1 MLLYLTDSY
10 CTTHATISP
19 LCHSERS
26 GTDIEN
32 QAIKSKNAAE
42 SNPEGAP
49 AGGISALVYGLIA
62 ERIPLS
68 TGCEAA
74 RCNNSLPPKPTK
86 ASPKSTRPEQSESK
100 LRSAQAGA
108 LGGSSGRLREV
119 WREKRRFCKAKSAD
133 SGFAALNSPPKGGS
147 FSIQGLPFPHF
158 VSSSSTSSANISA
171 TVGLCSTGFGVTSP
185 ALIKAHLVRDGP
197 TNS

>member
-1 MLLYLTDSY
+1 MIGTERPVCRSASGECNLLTAVQ
-10 CTTHATISP
+10 CHTHQSSAT
-19 LCHSERS
+19 
-26 GTDIEN
+26 
-32 QAIKSKNAAE
+32 AALR
-42 SNPEGAP
+42 NTFP
-49 AGGISALVYGLIA
+49 
-62 ERIPLS
+62 
-68 TGCEAA
+68 
-74 RCNNSLPPKPTK
+74 PPKPTK
-86 ASPKSTRPEQSESK
+86 TSPKSTRPEQSESN

-119 WREKRRFCKAKSAD
+119 WMEKEP
-133 SGFAALNSPPKGGS
+133 PPKGGS

>member
-1 MLLYLTDSY
+1 MTQRVWRIVEYNLFVAMLLYLTDSY

-19 LCHSERS
+19 LCHFR
-26 GTDIEN
+26 
-32 QAIKSKNAAE
+32 ANAYGVP

-74 RCNNSLPPKPTK
+74 LRNTFPPPKPTK
-86 ASPKSTRPEQSESK
+86 TSPESTRPEQSESN

-119 WREKRRFCKAKSAD
+119 WREKEP
-133 SGFAALNSPPKGGS
+133 PPKGGS
-147 FSIQGLPFPHF
+147 FSLQGLPPPHF

>member
-1 MLLYLTDSY
+1 MQRRALKP
-10 CTTHATISP
+10 I
-19 LCHSERS
+19 
-26 GTDIEN
+26 I
-32 QAIKSKNAAE
+32 AAE

-74 RCNNSLPPKPTK
+74 RCNNSPPPKPTNK
-86 ASPKSTRPEQSESK
+86 NFPQEHPPLHCESN
-100 LRSAQAGA
+100 LRFAGAGA

-119 WREKRRFCKAKSAD
+119 WMEKEP
-133 SGFAALNSPPKGGS
+133 PPKGGS

>member
-1 MLLYLTDSY
+1 MTQWVWRIVEYNLFVAMLLYLTDSY

-19 LCHSERS
+19 LCHFR
-26 GTDIEN
+26 
-32 QAIKSKNAAE
+32 ANAYGVP

-74 RCNNSLPPKPTK
+74 RCNNSPPPKPTNK
-86 ASPKSTRPEQSESK
+86 NFPQEHPPLHCESN
-100 LRSAQAGA
+100 LRFAGAGA

-119 WREKRRFCKAKSAD
+119 WREKEP
-133 SGFAALNSPPKGGS
+133 PPKGGS
-147 FSIQGLPFPHF
+147 FSLQGLSFPHF

>member
-1 MLLYLTDSY
+1 MTQRVWRIVEYNLFVAMLLYLMDSY

-19 LCHSERS
+19 LCHFR
-26 GTDIEN
+26 
-32 QAIKSKNAAE
+32 ANAYGVP

-74 RCNNSLPPKPTK
+74 RCNNSPPPKPTK
-86 ASPKSTRPEQSESK
+86 TSPESTRPEQSESN

-108 LGGSSGRLREV
+108 LGGSSGRVREV
-119 WREKRRFCKAKSAD
+119 WRVGRPLRKGVPSPSKVFLPLTSCHLHPRRRRTSRLQSAC
-133 SGFAALNSPPKGGS
+133 AQQA
-147 FSIQGLPFPHF
+147 
-158 VSSSSTSSANISA
+158 SA
-171 TVGLCSTGFGVTSP
+171 
-185 ALIKAHLVRDGP
+185 
-197 TNS
+197 

>member
-74 RCNNSLPPKPTK
+74 LRNTFPPPKPTK
-86 ASPKSTRPEQSESK
+86 TSPKSTRPEQSESN
-100 LRSAQAGA
+100 LRFAGAGA

-119 WREKRRFCKAKSAD
+119 WREKEP
-133 SGFAALNSPPKGGS
+133 PPKGGS
-147 FSIQGLPFPHF
+147 FSLQGLPFPHF

>member
-26 GTDIEN
+26 GITMQGRAQNPTI
-32 QAIKSKNAAE
+32 AAE

-74 RCNNSLPPKPTK
+74 RCNNSPPPKQTK
-86 ASPKSTRPEQSESK
+86 TSPESTRPCIANQTS
-100 LRSAQAGA
+100 LCW
-108 LGGSSGRLREV
+108 GGCSWGKFGEV
-119 WREKRRFCKAKSAD
+119 
-133 SGFAALNSPPKGGS
+133 KGGLEGENPVFQDGVLS
-147 FSIQGLPFPHF
+147 LQGLPFSHF